1 MILFWHENTAFQWER
16 IPLFS
21 SPFLSES
28 QTYTW
33 TDQGK
38 LQQAPEIE
46 RKVNS
51 FKLIKAKIKTCE
63 ILKHVN
69 LNSVDERLLLTYF

>member
-1 MILFWHENTAFQWER
+1 MILFRHENTAFQWER
-16 IPLFS
+16 NPLFS
-21 SPFLSES
+21 SAWSES
-28 QTYTW
+28 QTYNW
-33 TDQGK
+33 TDQGI

-51 FKLIKAKIKTCE
+51 FKLMKAKIKTCE